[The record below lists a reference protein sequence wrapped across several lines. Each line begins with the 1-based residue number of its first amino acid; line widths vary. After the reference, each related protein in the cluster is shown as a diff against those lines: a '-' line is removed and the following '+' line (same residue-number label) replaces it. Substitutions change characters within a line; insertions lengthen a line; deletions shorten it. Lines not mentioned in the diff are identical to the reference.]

1 MGPCFQVGEQNK
13 QQVPLFACSLEQGGS
28 QSCSLHEVVWMG
40 GSRCQAERGRSGGFA
55 HLLGGVVCRGHVQY
69 SAFALSSKEM
79 IVELSGLFVS
89 FV

>member
-1 MGPCFQVGEQNK
+1 MGSKNK
-13 QQVPLFACSLEQGGS
+13 QQVPLFACSLGRGGS
-28 QSCSLHEVVWMG
+28 QSCSLHGVRFGWVGPGVRPE
-40 GSRCQAERGRSGGFA
+40 GSLRWFA